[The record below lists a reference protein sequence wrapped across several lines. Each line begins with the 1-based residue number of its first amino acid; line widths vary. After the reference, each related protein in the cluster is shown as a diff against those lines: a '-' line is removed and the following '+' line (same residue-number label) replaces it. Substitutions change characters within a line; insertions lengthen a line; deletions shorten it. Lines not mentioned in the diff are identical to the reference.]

1 MIAGRAFG
9 YARNLAA
16 LAAALILCACPPRE
30 AAIKGSGQESGTV
43 ESGGESKG
51 PDPRAAF
58 ESSGLFGGMAA
69 SPVAPVVLIAA
80 AGLPEAGVCLALG
93 ESLSMAAIARRVYPP
108 SVGKGFRHE
117 LVLASGA
124 RASLPGPVLAMA
136 ASGERIVV
144 ACADASAVGRAFL
157 IDFKTEGEGERLIEA
172 WKTEGYPA
180 RRLLAVPGGRIV
192 VADESVGLRLVDA
205 STGAQAW
212 GKSLSTS
219 AADIAY
225 APGLVLAAAGSSLEA
240 FDESTGASVWSAALT
255 AKARS
260 ISAGNGIALV
270 LAESGSLSA
279 FSLIDGK
286 GIGAAPGPFDPSL
299 RPLAD
304 GSRAIVA
311 LIGGGAAEIE
321 VKSGQT
327 LRTWAWEGTTAFL
340 AADRE
345 LVYAGI
351 DGRKGRGILLSSRTG
366 EASQKLARIE
376 SPVFDS
382 PEAVSGARGGL
393 LLLLMDGSLVLVGK
407 NREPSATA
415 SALDSAIAPP
425 HETAAAISSA
435 LGRFKP
441 VDLSDPRP
449 YLRFDIF
456 AQGMP
461 VDTGVAFTAFR
472 YESEASMKRKFAAKP
487 ASGAAVI
494 AIFNDTGQE
503 IAASIDELGSS
514 SSAMAYLEKGRVFW
528 IVAGWTFQATPERFR
543 LYVK

>member
-1 MIAGRAFG
+1 
-9 YARNLAA
+9 
-16 LAAALILCACPPRE
+16 
-30 AAIKGSGQESGTV
+30 
-43 ESGGESKG
+43 
-51 PDPRAAF
+51 
-58 ESSGLFGGMAA
+58 MAA

-108 SVGKGFRHE
+108 SAGKGFRHE

-144 ACADASAVGRAFL
+144 ACADAGAVGRAFL
-157 IDFKTEGEGERLIEA
+157 IGFKTEGEGERLIEA
-172 WKTEGYPA
+172 WKTEGFTA
-180 RRLLAVPGGRIV
+180 RRLLAVPGGRIA
-192 VADESVGLRLVDA
+192 VADESLGLRLVDA

-212 GKSLSTS
+212 EKSLSAS

-304 GSRAIVA
+304 GSQAIA
-311 LIGGGAAEIE
+311 AFIGGGAAEIE

-345 LVYAGI
+345 LVYSGI
-351 DGRKGRGILLSSRTG
+351 DGRKGRGILLSSRAG
-366 EASQKLARIE
+366 EASQKLARLE

-382 PEAVSGARGGL
+382 PVAVSGARGGL

-407 NREPSATA
+407 DREPSATA
-415 SALDSAIAPP
+415 SALDAAIAPP
-425 HETAAAISSA
+425 HETASAISSA

-441 VDLSDPRP
+441 ADLSDARP
-449 YLRFDIF
+449 YLRFDLF
-456 AQGMP
+456 VQGMP
-461 VDTGVAFTAFR
+461 VDTGAAFTAFR
-472 YESEASMKRKFAAKP
+472 YESGASAKRRFAAKP
-487 ASGAAVI
+487 ASGAAII
-494 AIFNDTGQE
+494 AIFNDAGQE

-543 LYVK
+543 LFIK